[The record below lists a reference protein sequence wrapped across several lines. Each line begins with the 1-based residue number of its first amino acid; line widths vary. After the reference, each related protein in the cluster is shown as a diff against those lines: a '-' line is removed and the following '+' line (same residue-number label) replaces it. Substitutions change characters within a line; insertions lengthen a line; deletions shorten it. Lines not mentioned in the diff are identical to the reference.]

1 MNHHPSRLFLRRSLL
16 AGAALALATSG
27 ALGQAAPGAYPA
39 KAITIVVPFAAG
51 GNTDVKTR
59 LVAKQLGEILGQ
71 PVIVDNK
78 PGASGNIGMEFVSR
92 AAPDGYTVGMG
103 SFGPLAVNPWI
114 YPKLSFDPKSFVSVI
129 LLEKSPLVLVT
140 PADKPYRSVAE
151 VVAAAKA
158 KPGQLNIAN
167 AGPGGAHHLSAE
179 LFESA
184 AGIDMLGVPFKGGGP
199 ASTALLAGQ
208 VDLMFEQT
216 GAAAPSIQAKKI
228 RALAVTSASRLK
240 MLPDVPT
247 FAEAGFADVTV
258 SNWMGYV
265 VPKGTPPD
273 IVAKLHGAFAKAME
287 HPEVKD
293 RIVSQGNEFG
303 GGTSQDFAQFI
314 DSEST
319 KWSRLVKARNIKL
332 E

>member
-1 MNHHPSRLFLRRSLL
+1 MKSQSIRRQILAAAALMALGVTSAHAQ
-16 AGAALALATSG
+16 AGASAF
-27 ALGQAAPGAYPA
+27 PN

-71 PVIVDNK
+71 PVVVDNK
-78 PGASGNIGMEFVSR
+78 PGASGNIGMEFVGR

-114 YPKLSFDPKSFVSVI
+114 YPKLNFDPKSFIPVI
-129 LLEKSPLVLVT
+129 LLERSPLVLAT
-140 PADKPYRSVAE
+140 PADKPYRTIAD

-179 LFESA
+179 LFEAA
-184 AGIDMLGVPFKGGGP
+184 AGIDMVGVPFKGGGP
-199 ASTALLAGQ
+199 AATALLAGQ

-228 RALAVTSASRLK
+228 RAIGVTSAKRLP
-240 MLPDVPT
+240 MFPDVPT
-247 FAEAGFADVTV
+247 FTEAGLPEVTV

-265 VPKGTPPD
+265 VPKGTPAA
-273 IVAKLHGAFAKAME
+273 IVTKLNEAFAKAME

-303 GGTSQDFAQFI
+303 GGSSQDFGAFI
-314 DSEST
+314 DAESV
-319 KWSRLVKARNIKL
+319 KWSKLVKERGIRM